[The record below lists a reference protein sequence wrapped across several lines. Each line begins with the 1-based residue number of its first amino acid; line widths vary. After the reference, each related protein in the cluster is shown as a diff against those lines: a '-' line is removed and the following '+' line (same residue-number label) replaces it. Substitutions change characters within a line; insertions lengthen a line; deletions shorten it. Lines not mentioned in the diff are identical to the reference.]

1 MTQVQDKK
9 LQLHADFSERLA
21 RINQQLK
28 TLQECEVTNADKGI
42 QILAEEMKKK
52 SGDGKYN
59 FFDLTETEVK
69 LDLQKESN
77 ETSHRFQYIK
87 KGNSQEYLVL

>member
-1 MTQVQDKK
+1 MTYVNSDKV
-9 LQLHADFSERLA
+9 A
-21 RINQQLK
+21 
-28 TLQECEVTNADKGI
+28 
-42 QILAEEMKKK
+42 QILAEEMKK
-52 SGDGKYN
+52 SGDGKYK

-87 KGNSQEYLVL
+87 KGNSQECLIL